1 VWLESAQHQVRLID
15 RTLPEAQC
23 CCTSAEDGS
32 QLGSHHYSCLRPQLT
47 LGAGHHPAK
56 RCCSPG
62 ARPGPGRHSRAGQL
76 RITQVTVGG
85 ALPAEGALSYIPVE
99 RANGATVT
107 ERQLQGRGKLTL
119 GGRLKT
125 GGRGR

>member
-1 VWLESAQHQVRLID
+1 MAPNLAPTTTAVCGHNSPWALAITRRNAVARLVR
-15 RTLPEAQC
+15 
-23 CCTSAEDGS
+23 G
-32 QLGSHHYSCLRPQLT
+32 LG
-47 LGAGHHPAK
+47 PAVT
-56 RCCSPG
+56 
-62 ARPGPGRHSRAGQL
+62 ARAGQL

-107 ERQLQGRGKLTL
+107 ERQLQGRGRLTL